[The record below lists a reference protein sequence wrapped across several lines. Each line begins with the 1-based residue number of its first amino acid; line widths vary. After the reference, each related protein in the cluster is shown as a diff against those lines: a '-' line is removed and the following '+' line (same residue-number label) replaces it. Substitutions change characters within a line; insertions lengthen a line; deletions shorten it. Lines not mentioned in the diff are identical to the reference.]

1 MLLSEYD
8 IVYKAQK
15 AIKGSILA
23 EHLACQP
30 LDDYQPIKFD
40 FPDEEIMYLKAKD
53 CEEPLINE
61 GPDPNSKW
69 GLVFDGAVNAY
80 GKGIGAIIVTPQGII
95 NISNHKLFSFSFSVQ
110 PLLILTFPLVPFSLW
125 IVP

>member
-1 MLLSEYD
+1 M
-8 IVYKAQK
+8 YKAQK

-40 FPDEEIMYLKAKD
+40 FPDEEIMYLKAKY
-53 CEEPLINE
+53 CEEPLIDE

-80 GKGIGAIIVTPQGII
+80 GKGIGVIIVTPHGHHIPFTARI
-95 NISNHKLFSFSFSVQ
+95 TFECTNNIAEYEAC
-110 PLLILTFPLVPFSLW
+110 ILGH
-125 IVP
+125 

>member
-8 IVYKAQK
+8 IVFKAQK
-15 AIKGSILA
+15 AIRGNVIADQLA
-23 EHLACQP
+23 YQP

-40 FPDEEIMYLKAKD
+40 FPDEEVMYLKSTD
-53 CEEPLINE
+53 CEEPLISE

-80 GKGIGAIIVTPQGII
+80 GKGIGAV
-95 NISNHKLFSFSFSVQ
+95 
-110 PLLILTFPLVPFSLW
+110 
-125 IVP
+125 IVPHSVYTATALCNALVDILLFLVDLICFMYFI

>member
-1 MLLSEYD
+1 MVNHTTWLISRMDPVKYIFEKPAVTRKIARRQMLLSEYD

-30 LDDYQPIKFD
+30 LDEYQPIKFE

-53 CEEPLINE
+53 YEEPLIGE

-80 GKGIGAIIVTPQGII
+80 GK
-95 NISNHKLFSFSFSVQ
+95 
-110 PLLILTFPLVPFSLW
+110 
-125 IVP
+125 